1 MSTNIRQ
8 ERMARLLFEELSII
22 VGSEL
27 EDPRL
32 SLARVT
38 DVKVSRD
45 LRNVK
50 VFVYHDDEEV
60 SQRDVLN
67 ALRQAQPYVRR
78 EIATRCTMR
87 AVPELMFAY
96 DESPQRAARI
106 NDLLAQIAEERS
118 NSTTDDAGANA
129 TNEGDQT
136 SGDQPNDAT
145 NAGPEM
151 ER

>member
-8 ERMARLLFEELSII
+8 ERMARMLFEELSII

-45 LRNVK
+45 LRSVK
-50 VFVYHDDEEV
+50 VFVFHDDDEV
-60 SQRDVLN
+60 SQRDVLD

-87 AVPELMFAY
+87 AVPELIFSY

-106 NDLLAQIAEERS
+106 SELLAQIAEER
-118 NSTTDDAGANA
+118 TDEDEAVADA
-129 TNEGDQT
+129 EGGSLVDADDH
-136 SGDQPNDAT
+136 GD
-145 NAGPEM
+145 AGPETG
-151 ER
+151 R

>member
-8 ERMARLLFEELSII
+8 ERMARMLFEELSII

-50 VFVYHDDEEV
+50 VFVFHDDDEV
-60 SQRDVLN
+60 SRRDVLD

-87 AVPELMFAY
+87 AVPELLFSY

-106 NDLLAQIAEERS
+106 SELLAQIAEERADEAIADAED
-118 NSTTDDAGANA
+118 TDLVDADESGDAGSE
-129 TNEGDQT
+129 TGH
-136 SGDQPNDAT
+136 
-145 NAGPEM
+145 
-151 ER
+151 

>member
-8 ERMARLLFEELSII
+8 ERMARMLFEELSII

-50 VFVYHDDEEV
+50 VFVFHDDDEV
-60 SQRDVLN
+60 SQRDVLD

-78 EIATRCTMR
+78 EIATRCTMPRR
-87 AVPELMFAY
+87 AGTALLVRRIAPTR
-96 DESPQRAARI
+96 RAASANCLPRSPRSVPKKMKRSPMPRMAAW
-106 NDLLAQIAEERS
+106 LTLTTLAMPALETER
-118 NSTTDDAGANA
+118 
-129 TNEGDQT
+129 
-136 SGDQPNDAT
+136 
-145 NAGPEM
+145 
-151 ER
+151 